1 MNRSRLAAAAA
12 LATTLATTLATAL
25 VTVGPASGLAAA
37 QDAGPALAVVA
48 VDTSTAPNVRVVVA
62 APPELASETLP
73 ASAFRVE
80 EEGGARPSVQ
90 VEALPAE
97 QIEIALVV
105 DTSGSM
111 SGAPLAAAKS
121 AARSLLGQL
130 PPGVP
135 VAVVGF
141 GAAPAVASARSTDRA
156 AQLAAVDRLAAA
168 GETALYDALAAGL
181 GQLSTGGGSR
191 RFVVLLSDGGDTASA
206 TSLDAVAGS
215 LGAARVPVFA
225 VELRTPESNAAVLAR
240 LASATGGQVVS
251 AAAPAALAGVF
262 DGIAKQLVRQYALS
276 WRTAAA
282 GTAGVDVVV
291 ESGGVRASARAE
303 LRLPAG
309 TVDRGSTAGAE
320 AGPPSGAGGSFWGSW
335 ALVAGGVLVGLALL
349 ALLLPAFLLHTPR
362 SRALRAGRRNVLD
375 PAGALGRAGDRANGL
390 AERVLALVGAGPAM
404 NARLERAGLDLRP
417 SELVV
422 IVALAAGVLGAA
434 GLALVGPLAGLVA
447 AAGAVVAA
455 RVVLEVL
462 AHRRQERFARQLGDT
477 LQLISGALRTGYGLS
492 QAIDVVARES
502 ESPTADEFRRLTMEV
517 RLGREFP
524 DGLRALGERVRSTD
538 FNWVVQAFDIHREV
552 GGDLAEVLENVGA
565 TIRDRNRIRRH
576 VRALSAE
583 GRMSAA
589 VLFALPVGM
598 AAATAV
604 LNPEYLDELTGTG
617 AGRALLAAAV
627 GLMAVGGLWLR
638 RIVKPT
644 F

>member
-1 MNRSRLAAAAA
+1 MNRRA
-12 LATTLATTLATAL
+12 LACVAVAVVLATA
-25 VTVGPASGLAAA
+25 GPAAA
-37 QDAGPALAVVA
+37 QDGGPSLAVVA
-48 VDTSTAPNVRVVVA
+48 VDTATAPDVRVVVA
-62 APPELASETLP
+62 APPELAAETLP
-73 ASAFRVE
+73 AAAFAVE
-80 EEGGARPSVQ
+80 EEGGARPALR

-111 SGAPLAAAKS
+111 SGAPLAAAKA

-130 PPGVP
+130 PAGVP

-141 GAAPAVASARSTDRA
+141 GATPVVASARSTDRA

-168 GETALYDALAAGL
+168 GETALYDALATGL
-181 GQLSTGGGSR
+181 GQLSTGGGTR

-206 TSLDAVAGS
+206 TSLDAVAAS
-215 LGAARVPVFA
+215 LASARVPVFT
-225 VELRTPESNAAVLAR
+225 VELRTAESNAAVLGR
-240 LASATGGQVVS
+240 LASATGGQAVS
-251 AAAPAALAGVF
+251 AAAPTALAGVF

-276 WRTAAA
+276 WRTTA
-282 GTAGVDVVV
+282 GGAAGVDVVV
-291 ESGGVRASARAE
+291 ESGGVRASARAQLSLPE
-303 LRLPAG
+303 RVAGDGSPAG
-309 TVDRGSTAGAE
+309 VGGDR
-320 AGPPSGAGGSFWGSW
+320 AGGSFWGSW
-335 ALVAGGVLVGLALL
+335 ALAAGGVLVGLALL
-349 ALLLPAFLLHTPR
+349 AVLLPAFLLHTPR
-362 SRALRAGRRNVLD
+362 SRALRGKGRNVFD
-375 PAGALGRAGDRANGL
+375 PATALGRAGDRANGL
-390 AERVLALVGAGPAM
+390 AERVLAVLRAGPAM

-417 SELVV
+417 SEVVV
-422 IVALAAGVLGAA
+422 IVALAAGVLGAV
-434 GLALVGPLAGLVA
+434 GLAVAGPLAGLLA
-447 AAGAVVAA
+447 AAGTVVAA
-455 RVVLEVL
+455 RVVLEML
-462 AHRRQERFARQLGDT
+462 ARRRQERFAGQLGDT

-502 ESPTADEFRRLTMEV
+502 ESPTAEEFRRLTMEV
-517 RLGREFP
+517 RLGREFT

-538 FNWVVQAFDIHREV
+538 FDWVVQAFDIHREV

-589 VLFALPVGM
+589 VLFALPVAM

-617 AGRALLAAAV
+617 AGRAMLAVAV
-627 GLMAVGGLWLR
+627 GMMAAGGLWLR
-638 RIVKPT
+638 RIVRPT